1 MPYVCAVLNGALT
14 PKAGA
19 AHHDEK
25 PSIIGL
31 MSMESSNEH
40 ESRLRIL
47 ADRHVAR
54 RRRRD
59 ARHGQRHV
67 RHVHRPRRN
76 DLRRGAALCG
86 NRFRLR
92 CPRGTALSLVYRPGT
107 GNSAGHHHLDG
118 AVDRCASGAVAGYR
132 AVAAAALGARQSRW
146 AAARPRRL
154 PLCRSVAG
162 AGGRRGDDLW
172 LRHIDGGLAPPVGST
187 RPGRLR

>member
-1 MPYVCAVLNGALT
+1 MPYVYAVLNGALT

-31 MSMESSNEH
+31 ISMESSNEH

-47 ADRHVAR
+47 ADRHVAL

-59 ARHGQRHV
+59 ARHDQ
-67 RHVHRPRRN
+67 RPRRN

-92 CPRGTALSLVYRPGT
+92 RRRGTALSLVYRPGT

-154 PLCRSVAG
+154 PLCRSVPG
-162 AGGRRGDDLW
+162 AGGRRGNDLW
-172 LRHIDGGLAPPVGST
+172 LRHTDGGLAPPVGST
-187 RPGRLR
+187 RPWQP

>member
-1 MPYVCAVLNGALT
+1 MTIDTLRLAILDFLKLDLSLEKQMPYVYAVLNGALT

-31 MSMESSNEH
+31 ISMESSNEH

-54 RRRRD
+54 RRRRH
-59 ARHGQRHV
+59 ARHVQPQA
-67 RHVHRPRRN
+67 HRPRRN

-92 CPRGTALSLVYRPGT
+92 RPPGTPLSLVYP
-107 GNSAGHHHLDG
+107 
-118 AVDRCASGAVAGYR
+118 
-132 AVAAAALGARQSRW
+132 
-146 AAARPRRL
+146 PR
-154 PLCRSVAG
+154 
-162 AGGRRGDDLW
+162 
-172 LRHIDGGLAPPVGST
+172 
-187 RPGRLR
+187 

>member
-1 MPYVCAVLNGALT
+1 MPYVYAVLNGALT

-31 MSMESSNEH
+31 ISMESSNDH

-47 ADRHVAR
+47 ADRHVAL

-92 CPRGTALSLVYRPGT
+92 RPRGTALSLVYRPGT

-118 AVDRCASGAVAGYR
+118 AVDRCASGAVAPAIAPWLLLR
-132 AVAAAALGARQSRW
+132 LALGSLVG
-146 AAARPRRL
+146 L
-154 PLCRSVAG
+154 PLGLVAF
-162 AGGRRGDDLW
+162 RY
-172 LRHIDGGLAPPVGST
+172 
-187 RPGRLR
+187 